1 MSTQT
6 GLQGDHNNRLSAKRP
21 QRQAGF
27 SLPELIV
34 FLAVVGIL
42 AAMSTPLFLNYY
54 RTAQVRGAASDIAAY
69 LNQGRQLAL
78 QRNAN
83 VCVNMTATTI
93 RYNLGGCGGAV
104 WIGAGTDAAGNIA
117 TPDYI
122 TLSTTANP
130 VFNYLGAATPAA
142 TYTVSRGT
150 YSLTV
155 SVSASGR
162 VLVGP

>member
-6 GLQGDHNNRLSAKRP
+6 GLQGDHNSRLSAKRP

>member
-6 GLQGDHNNRLSAKRP
+6 ELQDGRLTARRP
-21 QRQAGF
+21 QRQRGF
-27 SLPELIV
+27 SLPELLV

-42 AAMSTPLFLNYY
+42 ATMSTPLFLNYY

-78 QRNAN
+78 QRNTN
-83 VCVNMTATTI
+83 VCVHITANAMH
-93 RYNLGGCGGAV
+93 YHLGGCGGAA
-104 WIGAGTDAAGNIA
+104 WLGPGTDGAGNIPA
-117 TPDYI
+117 PDNI
-122 TLSTTANP
+122 TLSTTADP

-142 TYTVSRGT
+142 TYTVSRGAN
-150 YSLTV
+150 SLTV

-162 VLVGP
+162 VVIGP

>member
-6 GLQGDHNNRLSAKRP
+6 ELQAGRLTARRP
-21 QRQAGF
+21 QRQRGC
-27 SLPELIV
+27 SLPELVV

-78 QRNAN
+78 QRNGN
-83 VCVNMTATTI
+83 VCVHVTA
-93 RYNLGGCGGAV
+93 RAMHYHLGGCGGAV
-104 WIGAGTDAAGNIA
+104 WLGPGTDALGNIPA
-117 TPDYI
+117 PDYI
-122 TLSTTANP
+122 TLSTTADP

-142 TYTVSRGT
+142 TYTVSRGA

-155 SVSASGR
+155 AVSASGR
-162 VLVGP
+162 VVIGP

>member
-6 GLQGDHNNRLSAKRP
+6 GRRDDNDRRLSAKRSR
-21 QRQAGF
+21 RQAGF
-27 SLPELIV
+27 SLPEL
-34 FLAVVGIL
+34 LVVLVVVAII

-78 QRNAN
+78 QRNTN
-83 VCVNMTATTI
+83 VCVNITATTI

-104 WIGAGTDAAGNIA
+104 WVGAGTDAAGNIA

-122 TLSTTANP
+122 TLTTTGNP